1 MSNFI
6 VENQGVNTYLVYKIS
21 DEDNFDSL
29 SFGMLTNNKIKG
41 IAPVLFTQIDTEKY
55 LKYNISSKIPVRKY
69 IEGTITRKKLLD
81 VFSGISSAVMTAEEY
96 MIDTSL
102 FVFDVDYIYVDAT
115 TNETTLICVPVF
127 NCNHGSTDLQM
138 FYKEIMYGAQ
148 FDQNEN
154 CDYIAPIMN
163 YLNSTSVFSIL
174 DFKSL
179 VDNLN
184 YSRHNNSTP
193 AKVFEKPSIPEPTP
207 KKDLNSHINERISG
221 PFKSEE
227 SKRGDIAD
235 PVGTSIPTAQSFDG
249 NADSF
254 KLPPVPQKVQKSKK
268 KVKQPKAE
276 KEITLVTLLTKFSKE
291 NLELYKAQKNNSGE
305 PKTDKSKAKKKK
317 TAVVDFAVPGSTP
330 SVKIE
335 KIENT
340 NKSNDL
346 NGIMPPPPKPKYE
359 NQQHA
364 MAKNSF
370 NPNSGAGDTTVL
382 VGAGETT
389 ILASGGVNVQV
400 RQSASLIR
408 IKTGERVS
416 VNKPRFRIGKERSY
430 VDYFIGDNTAIS
442 RSHADIISR
451 DGRYYLVDMN
461 STNGTFVDGMMISNG
476 EEIAIDTGSR
486 IRLAN
491 EEFEFEIR

>member
-1 MSNFI
+1 MSNFT

-55 LKYNISSKIPVRKY
+55 LKYNISSKIPVSKY

-102 FVFDVDYIYVDAT
+102 FVFDVDYIYVDVT
-115 TNETTLICVPVF
+115 TNETTLICVPVL
-127 NCNHGSTDLQM
+127 NCNHGNADLQM

-154 CDYIAPIMN
+154 CDYIAPIIN

-174 DFKSL
+174 DFKNL

-184 YSRHNNSTP
+184 HSPRNTSTP
-193 AKVFEKPSIPEPTP
+193 SKSFEKPSIPVTTP
-207 KKDLNSHINERISG
+207 QKDYTPHINEQI
-221 PFKSEE
+221 PQHFVSEE
-227 SKRGDIAD
+227 PKRGHIAA
-235 PVGTSIPTAQSFDG
+235 PIGTSIPAAQSFDG
-249 NADSF
+249 NADSS
-254 KLPPVPQKVQKSKK
+254 KLPPVPQKAQKSKK
-268 KVKQPKAE
+268 KEKQPKAE

-317 TAVVDFAVPGSTP
+317 TAVVDFAIPGSTP
-330 SVKIE
+330 SVKTE
-335 KIENT
+335 KTDNT
-340 NKSNDL
+340 NKANDL
-346 NGIMPPPPKPKYE
+346 NGIMSTPPKPKYE

-364 MAKNSF
+364 MAGNSF
-370 NPNSGAGDTTVL
+370 HPNSGAGDTTVL
-382 VGAGETT
+382 VGSGETT

-416 VNKPRFRIGKERSY
+416 INKPRFRIGKERSY

-461 STNGTFVDGMMISNG
+461 STNGTFVDGMMISSG